1 MRSLDTNVLVR
12 YLAADDKKQLAM
24 AETIVEECTRNR
36 EPLFLP
42 AIVLCELAWVLTR
55 SYGQTKPEL
64 IHELEQILEM
74 DQFRIEYD
82 SLVRRSLQAYRIGRG
97 NFSDYLIGEI
107 SMHHGCRD
115 IVTFDRA
122 LRGSGGFTVLA

>member
-12 YLAADDKKQLAM
+12 YLAADDKKQLAV
-24 AETIVEECTRNR
+24 AEVIFEECMRNR
-36 EPLFLP
+36 EPLFLS
-42 AIVLCELAWVLTR
+42 AIVLCELIWVLAR
-55 SYGQTKPEL
+55 SYGQTKAEL
-64 IHELEQILEM
+64 IHELEKILEM

-82 SLVRRSLQAYRIGRG
+82 ALVRRSLQAYRVGRG

-107 SMHHGCRD
+107 STHHGCRD

-122 LRGSGGFTVLA
+122 LKGSSGFTVLA